1 MISHRTHSD
10 WQGTAKVAAM
20 DKARRSQ
27 VSAYETSLVSEYA
40 RLLLLLVVIPLL
52 VVFLQNFANHQA
64 VLLALG
70 ATLALTASLIT
81 PRGIP
86 ALRLIVLSSFAINIA
101 VIMLQSG
108 KIIGGVEVSPA
119 SSMNGILLLCLLVAC
134 CFEAIAWFRT
144 LSSAALE
151 RVWVWGLLAIPV
163 LIYVF
168 GLPLWETLKVPIDDG
183 ATQRLA
189 TQDPNWSLANEV
201 AFRAAKFLVFA
212 AFTFLGACLGSFLNV
227 VASSAP
233 RGETVT
239 WRDSCCPQCESKIHR
254 IDNIPF
260 FSYINLGGRCRNC
273 QGKIPLRYLLVECA
287 VAGIFGS
294 LFLYELV
301 TGAAN
306 IPTVNIRHTG
316 ILWIILYPKWQ
327 IIGMYFLHV
336 FYMSFTLVLALIEW
350 DEQPLKVRFWLPVS
364 VVFFITMLVFLPTQ
378 PIPLFDHLPELTT
391 SLSPWLEQLLKLLA
405 GSLLGVAIGVVWN
418 KVLLKKPS
426 TALTIAFLLTG
437 MVLGWQALI
446 QVTLLFG
453 LFYGTS
459 SLLFRNS
466 YLSRQCPTTVLLV
479 TILIHHPLWKIL
491 AAGWGWAA

>member
-20 DKARRSQ
+20 DKARRPQ
-27 VSAYETSLVSEYA
+27 ISAYETSLVSEYA

-52 VVFLQNFANHQA
+52 IVFLQIFANHQTG
-64 VLLALG
+64 LLALG
-70 ATLALTASLIT
+70 ATLTLTASLIT
-81 PRGIP
+81 PRGNP
-86 ALRLIVLSSFAINIA
+86 VLRLIVLSSFAINIA
-101 VIMLQSG
+101 AMMLQSG
-108 KIIGGVEVSPA
+108 KVIGSINISPVSEL
-119 SSMNGILLLCLLVAC
+119 NGILLLCLVAAC
-134 CFEAIAWFRT
+134 CFESIAWFNS
-144 LSSAALE
+144 LSSTAFR

-163 LIYVF
+163 LIYVI
-168 GLPLWETLKVPIDDG
+168 GLPLWETLQVSLEGGSEKL
-183 ATQRLA
+183 TTR
-189 TQDPNWSLANEV
+189 DPNWNLANEF
-201 AFRAAKFLVFA
+201 AFRAAKFLIFA

-239 WRDSCCPQCESKIHR
+239 WRDSCCPQCDSKISR
-254 IDNIPF
+254 FDNIPF
-260 FSYINLGGRCRNC
+260 FSYINLGGECRSC
-273 QGKIPLRYLLVECA
+273 HCPIPIRYLLVECA

-336 FYMSFTLVLALIEW
+336 FYMSFILVLALIEW

-364 VVFFITMLVFLPTQ
+364 AVFFITTLVFLPIQ
-378 PIPLFDHLPELTT
+378 PVPLFDHLPELTS

-466 YLSRQCPTTVLLV
+466 YLSRQCPATVLLV

>member
-1 MISHRTHSD
+1 MISHKTHTD
-10 WQGTAKVAAM
+10 WQGNAEAAAM
-20 DKARRSQ
+20 DTDRRPQ

-52 VVFLQNFANHQA
+52 ILFLQTFANHQTG
-64 VLLALG
+64 LLAIG
-70 ATLALTASLIT
+70 ATLALTASLLT

-86 ALRLIVLSSFAINIA
+86 VLRLIVLSSLAINIA
-101 VIMLQSG
+101 AIMLQSG
-108 KIIGGVEVSPA
+108 KIIGGVDVSPA
-119 SSMNGILLLCLLVAC
+119 SGMNGILLLCLVVAC

-144 LSSAALE
+144 LSSAALG

-163 LIYVF
+163 LIYIF
-168 GLPLWETLKVPIDDG
+168 GLPLWETLKVAIDDG
-183 ATQRLA
+183 ASQRSL
-189 TQDPNWSLANEV
+189 TQDPNWSLANEF

-273 QGKIPLRYLLVECA
+273 QGRIPLRYLLVECA

-306 IPTVNIRHTG
+306 IPTLNVRHTG

-336 FYMSFTLVLALIEW
+336 LYMSFTLVLALIEW

-364 VVFFITMLVFLPTQ
+364 AVFFIAMLVFLPTQ
-378 PIPLFDHLPELTT
+378 PIPLFEHLPALTT
-391 SLSPWLEQLLKLLA
+391 PLSPWFEQLLKLLA
-405 GSLLGVAIGVVWN
+405 GCFLGAAIGWFWN
-418 KVLLKKPS
+418 RGLLRNSSKS
-426 TALTIAFLLTG
+426 LTVAFVMTG
-437 MVLGWQALI
+437 MVLGWQALV
-446 QVTLLFG
+446 QVTILFS
-453 LFYGTS
+453 LFYVIL
-459 SLLFRNS
+459 SLVLRNRA
-466 YLSRQCPTTVLLV
+466 LLKQRATTVLFA
-479 TILIHHPLWKIL
+479 TILVHHPFWKFIS
-491 AAGWGWAA
+491 AGW